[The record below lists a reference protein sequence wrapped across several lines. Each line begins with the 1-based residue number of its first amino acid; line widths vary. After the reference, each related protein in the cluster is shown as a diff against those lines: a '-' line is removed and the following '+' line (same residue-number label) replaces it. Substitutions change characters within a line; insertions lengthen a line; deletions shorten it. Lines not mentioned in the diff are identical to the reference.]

1 MPKITAPTPWP
12 GACADCGHPYVCNCD
27 TCVCPAHA
35 LQSNPET
42 AARIGR
48 AVVSLL
54 QKRNSRVAAQ
64 PEDLPARAIPPHHT
78 ATSDDPWEDQSSRI
92 PDDAWSQAK
101 CEALFAY
108 FAGGNPEV
116 KSNYAYEHHF
126 VNQDGSIGAASTQH
140 CSDHIGVLNGGRA
153 GPGDM
158 TEANRHGVYDHLVA
172 HLNDAHKGEEDYEP
186 PTLKGARLAPFRSV
200 AEYQKSARRSVH
212 IARAVFDVP
221 WAMEPRKL
229 KQVAELVSFRA
240 AGGRLS
246 SEEIER
252 RLAAAAQFNGD
263 RTGGGA
269 VGSVAIIPMYGTISQ
284 RMSLMED
291 MSGGTSVEA
300 MRADLDDALKD
311 SAITAVVFDI
321 DSPGGSTDGVPEFA
335 AYIRSVAGKA
345 KPIVACVN
353 TLCAS
358 AAYWI
363 ASQCDQIVCTP
374 SGEVGSIGVLA
385 AHEDDSE
392 ALEMQGVAITLVS
405 AGPYKTE
412 LSSFAPLSDD
422 ARAALQDQID
432 TFYGMFLGDVA
443 KGRGTTPGA
452 VAADYG
458 GGRTLLAAKAKAAG
472 MVDRIDTL
480 EGTVR
485 ALLPKPKATDAR
497 AGYDFALGTL
507 AVLHQGEAVLDQAAI
522 AALSTR
528 RSDRE
533 WNKRMQGRHRR

>member
-1 MPKITAPTPWP
+1 
-12 GACADCGHPYVCNCD
+12 
-27 TCVCPAHA
+27 
-35 LQSNPET
+35 
-42 AARIGR
+42 
-48 AVVSLL
+48 VVTLV
-54 QKRNSRVAAQ
+54 QQENRRVAAAE

-172 HLNDAHKGEEDYEP
+172 HLRDAHKGEEDYEP
-186 PTLKGARLAPFRSV
+186 PTLKGTGFVPYRSV
-200 AEYQKSARRSVH
+200 AEYQKAGRRYVH

-240 AGGRLS
+240 AGGRFS

-269 VGSVAIIPMYGTISQ
+269 VGSVAIIPMYGALSQ

-311 SAITAVVFDI
+311 TAISAIVFDI

-335 AYIRSVAGKA
+335 AYVRSVVGQGKR
-345 KPIVACVN
+345 IIACVN

-374 SGEVGSIGVLA
+374 SGEVGSIGVFA

-412 LSSFAPLSDD
+412 LSSFAPLTDD

-443 KGRGTTPGA
+443 RGRMTTSEA

-472 MVDRIDTL
+472 MVDRIGTL
-480 EGTVR
+480 EDTVR
-485 ALLPKPKATDAR
+485 GLLPKPKATNTSA
-497 AGYDFALGTL
+497 ASEFAPGTL
-507 AVLHQGEAVLDQAAI
+507 AILHQGEVVLAPAAI
-522 AALSTR
+522 AASTR
-528 RSDRE
+528 RSDKE
-533 WNKRMQGRHRR
+533 WNQRMQRRHRR

>member
-12 GACADCGHPYVCNCD
+12 GACADCGHPYVCGCD
-27 TCVCPAHA
+27 QCACPAHA
-35 LQSNPET
+35 LQSNPT
-42 AARIGR
+42 TTGR
-48 AVVSLL
+48 ALRL
-54 QKRNSRVAAQ
+54 GRLAADA
-64 PEDLPARAIPPHHT
+64 PDDLPSRAIPPHHT

-92 PDDAWSQAK
+92 KDGQWDQAK

-153 GPGDM
+153 GPGSISEVD
-158 TEANRHGVYDHLVA
+158 RHGVWDHLA
-172 HLNDAHKGEEDYEP
+172 THLRDAHKGEEDYEP
-186 PTLKGARLAPFRSV
+186 PPLKGSGFIPYRSV
-200 AEYQKSARRSVH
+200 AEYHSKNARRYLH
-212 IARAVFDVP
+212 ISRAVFDVP

-240 AGGRLS
+240 TGGRYS
-246 SEEIER
+246 SEEIEQ

-263 RTGGGA
+263 RTGGGT

-311 SAITAVVFDI
+311 SAITAIVFDI

-335 AYIRSVAGKA
+335 AYLRSVAGKT

-363 ASQCDQIVCTP
+363 ASQCDQIVCTN
-374 SGEVGSIGVLA
+374 SGEVGSIGVFA

-392 ALEMQGVAITLVS
+392 ALEMQGVTITLVS

-412 LSSFAPLSDD
+412 LSSWAPLSDD
-422 ARAALQDQID
+422 ARAALQDQIN

-443 KGRGTTPGA
+443 KGRGTTPDL
-452 VAADYG
+452 VAAGYG
-458 GGRTLLAAKAKAAG
+458 GGRTLLAAKAKVAG

-485 ALLPKPKATDAR
+485 ALLPKATDAR
-497 AGYDFALGTL
+497 SASVFRPGTL
-507 AVLHQGEAVLDQAAI
+507 AVLHQGEAILPAAT
-522 AALSTR
+522 AASTR

-533 WNKRMQGRHRR
+533 WNQRMQRRHRR

>member
-27 TCVCPAHA
+27 ACACPSHA
-35 LQSNPET
+35 IQSNPTT
-42 AARIGR
+42 ASATRIGR
-48 AVVSLL
+48 AVVSLV
-54 QKRNSRVAAQ
+54 QKENARLAADQ

-153 GPGDM
+153 GPGSISE
-158 TEANRHGVYDHLVA
+158 TNRHGVWDHLA
-172 HLNDAHKGEEDYEP
+172 THLRDAHKGEEDYEP
-186 PTLKGARLAPFRSV
+186 PPLKGTSMPVFRSL
-200 AEYQKSARRSVH
+200 ADYQTRRRYSHVLQ
-212 IARAVFDVP
+212 RVFDVP
-221 WAMEPRKL
+221 WALEPSKL
-229 KQVAELVSFRA
+229 REVAAVVSFRA
-240 AGGRLS
+240 NGGHLG

-263 RTGGGA
+263 RTGGGT
-269 VGSVAIIPMYGTISQ
+269 VGPVAIIPIYGTISQ
-284 RMSLMED
+284 RMSLMTD

-300 MRADLDDALKD
+300 LRADLDDALADK
-311 SAITAVVFDI
+311 SIAAIVFDI
-321 DSPGGSTDGVPEFA
+321 DSPGGSTDGMPEFA
-335 AYIRSVAGKA
+335 AYLRSVRGKG

-363 ASQCDQIVCTP
+363 ASQCDRIICTA
-374 SGEVGSIGVLA
+374 SGEVGSIGVFA

-392 ALEMQGVAITLVS
+392 ALEMQGVTITLVS

-412 LSSFAPLSDD
+412 LSSYAPLSDD
-422 ARAALQDQID
+422 ARANLQDQID

-443 KGRGTTPGA
+443 RGRGTTPEA
-452 VAADYG
+452 VAAGYG

-472 MVDRIDTL
+472 MVDGIDTL

-485 ALLPKPKATDAR
+485 ALLPKATDAR
-497 AGYDFALGTL
+497 TASRFAPGAL
-507 AVLHQGEAVLDQAAI
+507 AYIHQGEAVLAPAAI
-522 AALSTR
+522 AAPTR

-533 WNKRMQGRHRR
+533 WNQRMQRRHRR